1 MTVKNTAKGGSQNGA
16 KAVTQTLAS
25 SDNFWIASLRA
36 LRRDVAAM
44 VGLAGLLLII
54 LVTLLAPTLAPHDPL
69 YQNYRARYEPPGG
82 ATYLFGTD
90 DLGRD
95 VLSRVL
101 WGGRESLGVAA
112 LAIAIAM
119 AGGVVVGLISGYYG
133 GWRDVLIQRVTEVW
147 LAFPGIIFLIVLV
160 SVLGTGLEK
169 VMIAIG
175 LALIPGYGRLVRG
188 AVLAA
193 RAQDYVLAARALG
206 ARDSRIMFSH
216 ILPNI
221 IPPVI
226 VFATLGLGSA
236 ILIVGGLSF
245 IGLGV
250 NPPAPEWGAMLL
262 YARDKLRQAPW
273 LSFYPGAA
281 IFVTVLSVNLLG
293 DGLRDALDPK
303 LR

>member
-1 MTVKNTAKGGSQNGA
+1 MAVNSGAKNGA
-16 KAVTQTLAS
+16 KTATQTLAI

-36 LRRDVAAM
+36 LRRDVASM
-44 VGLAGLLLII
+44 IGLAGLLLIV
-54 LVTLLAPTLAPHDPL
+54 LVSLLAPLLAPHDPL

-82 ATYLFGTD
+82 VYPFGTD

-119 AGGVVVGLISGYYG
+119 GGGVVVGLISGYYG
-133 GWRDVLIQRVTEVW
+133 GWRDIIIQRLTEVW

-169 VMIAIG
+169 VMIAVG

-206 ARDSRIMFSH
+206 ARDTRIMFNH

-281 IFVTVLSVNLLG
+281 IFVTVLCVNLLG

>member
-1 MTVKNTAKGGSQNGA
+1 MAVNNGA
-16 KAVTQTLAS
+16 KNGAKTVTQTLAI

-36 LRRDVAAM
+36 LRRDVASM
-44 VGLAGLLLII
+44 IGLAGLLLI
-54 LVTLLAPTLAPHDPL
+54 LLLTLLAPLLAPHDPL
-69 YQNYRARYEPPGG
+69 YQNYRARYEPPGS
-82 ATYLFGTD
+82 AAHLFGTD

-112 LAIAIAM
+112 LAITIAM
-119 AGGVVVGLISGYYG
+119 SGGVVVGLISGYYG
-133 GWRDVLIQRVTEVW
+133 GWRDIIIQRITEVW

-160 SVLGTGLEK
+160 SVLGAGLEK
-169 VMIAIG
+169 VMIAVG
-175 LALIPGYGRLVRG
+175 LTLIPGYGRLVRG

-206 ARDSRIMFSH
+206 ARDARIMFNH

>member
-1 MTVKNTAKGGSQNGA
+1 
-16 KAVTQTLAS
+16 
-25 SDNFWIASLRA
+25 
-36 LRRDVAAM
+36 
-44 VGLAGLLLII
+44 
-54 LVTLLAPTLAPHDPL
+54 
-69 YQNYRARYEPPGG
+69 
-82 ATYLFGTD
+82 
-90 DLGRD
+90 
-95 VLSRVL
+95 
-101 WGGRESLGVAA
+101 
-112 LAIAIAM
+112 
-119 AGGVVVGLISGYYG
+119 
-133 GWRDVLIQRVTEVW
+133 
-147 LAFPGIIFLIVLV
+147 
-160 SVLGTGLEK
+160 
-169 VMIAIG
+169 MIAIG

-281 IFVTVLSVNLLG
+281 IFVTGAERELVGGWPARCVGPEIEVAVCWPRIFAVMLLIEGNRWEVLCAQWWKHFV
-293 DGLRDALDPK
+293 RV
-303 LR
+303 RHF

>member
-1 MTVKNTAKGGSQNGA
+1 MAVNSGAKNGA
-16 KAVTQTLAS
+16 KTATQTLAI

-36 LRRDVAAM
+36 LRRDVASM
-44 VGLAGLLLII
+44 IGLAGLLLI
-54 LVTLLAPTLAPHDPL
+54 LLLTLLAPLLAPHDPL
-69 YQNYRARYEPPGG
+69 YQNYRARYEPPGS
-82 ATYLFGTD
+82 AAHLFGTD

-119 AGGVVVGLISGYYG
+119 SGGVVVGLISGYYG
-133 GWRDVLIQRVTEVW
+133 GWRDIIIQRITEVW

-160 SVLGTGLEK
+160 SVLGAGLEK
-169 VMIAIG
+169 VMIAVG
-175 LALIPGYGRLVRG
+175 LTLIPGYGRLVRG

-206 ARDSRIMFSH
+206 ARDARIMFNH

-221 IPPVI
+221 LPPVI

>member
-1 MTVKNTAKGGSQNGA
+1 MAVNNGA
-16 KAVTQTLAS
+16 KNGAKTATQTLAI
-25 SDNFWIASLRA
+25 SDNFWIASLHA
-36 LRRDVAAM
+36 LRRDVASM
-44 VGLAGLLLII
+44 IGLAGLLLI
-54 LVTLLAPTLAPHDPL
+54 LLLTLLAPLLAPHDPL
-69 YQNYRARYEPPGG
+69 YQNYRARYEPPGS
-82 ATYLFGTD
+82 AAHLFGTD

-119 AGGVVVGLISGYYG
+119 SGGVVVGLISGYYG
-133 GWRDVLIQRVTEVW
+133 GWRDVVIQRITEVW

-160 SVLGTGLEK
+160 SVLGSGLEK
-169 VMIAIG
+169 VMIAVG
-175 LALIPGYGRLVRG
+175 LTLIPGYGRLVRG

-206 ARDSRIMFSH
+206 ARDARIMFNH

>member
-1 MTVKNTAKGGSQNGA
+1 M
-16 KAVTQTLAS
+16 
-25 SDNFWIASLRA
+25 I
-36 LRRDVAAM
+36 
-44 VGLAGLLLII
+44 GLAGLLLIV
-54 LVTLLAPTLAPHDPL
+54 LVSLLAPLLAPHDPL

-82 ATYLFGTD
+82 VYPFGTD

-119 AGGVVVGLISGYYG
+119 GGGVVVGLISGYYG
-133 GWRDVLIQRVTEVW
+133 GWRDIIIQRLTEVW

-169 VMIAIG
+169 VMIAVG

-206 ARDSRIMFSH
+206 ARDTRIMFNH

-273 LSFYPGAA
+273 LSVYPGAA

>member
-1 MTVKNTAKGGSQNGA
+1 MAVNSGAKNGA
-16 KAVTQTLAS
+16 KTATQTLAI

-44 VGLAGLLLII
+44 IGLAGLLLIL
-54 LVTLLAPTLAPHDPL
+54 LVSLLAPLLAPHDPL
-69 YQNYRARYEPPGG
+69 YQNYRARYEPPGS
-82 ATYLFGTD
+82 AAHLFGTD

-119 AGGVVVGLISGYYG
+119 SGGVVVGLISGYYG
-133 GWRDVLIQRVTEVW
+133 GWRDIIIQRITEVW

-160 SVLGTGLEK
+160 SVLGAGLEK
-169 VMIAIG
+169 VMIAVG
-175 LALIPGYGRLVRG
+175 LTLIPGYGRLVRG

-193 RAQDYVLAARALG
+193 RSQDYVLAARALG
-206 ARDSRIMFSH
+206 ARDARIMFNH

-221 IPPVI
+221 LPPVI

>member
-1 MTVKNTAKGGSQNGA
+1 M
-16 KAVTQTLAS
+16 
-25 SDNFWIASLRA
+25 I
-36 LRRDVAAM
+36 
-44 VGLAGLLLII
+44 GLAGLLLIL
-54 LVTLLAPTLAPHDPL
+54 LVSLMAPWLAPHDPL
-69 YQNYRARYEPPGG
+69 YQNYRARYEPPGT
-82 ATYLFGTD
+82 AAHPFGTD

-119 AGGVVVGLISGYYG
+119 GGGVVVGLISGYYG
-133 GWRDVLIQRVTEVW
+133 GWRDIIIQRLTEVW

>member
-1 MTVKNTAKGGSQNGA
+1 MAVNSGAKNGA
-16 KAVTQTLAS
+16 KTVTQTLAI

-36 LRRDVAAM
+36 LRRDVASM
-44 VGLAGLLLII
+44 IGLAGLLLI
-54 LVTLLAPTLAPHDPL
+54 LLLTLLAPLLAPHDPL
-69 YQNYRARYEPPGG
+69 YQNYRARYEPPGS
-82 ATYLFGTD
+82 AAHLFGTD

-112 LAIAIAM
+112 LAITIAM
-119 AGGVVVGLISGYYG
+119 SGGVVVGLISGYYG
-133 GWRDVLIQRVTEVW
+133 GWRDIIIQRITEVW

-160 SVLGTGLEK
+160 SVLGAGLEK
-169 VMIAIG
+169 VMIAVG
-175 LALIPGYGRLVRG
+175 LTLIPGYGRLVRG

-206 ARDSRIMFSH
+206 ARDARIMFNH

>member
-1 MTVKNTAKGGSQNGA
+1 MAVNSGAKNGA
-16 KAVTQTLAS
+16 KTATQTLAI

-36 LRRDVAAM
+36 LRRDVASM
-44 VGLAGLLLII
+44 IGLAGLLLII
-54 LVTLLAPTLAPHDPL
+54 LVTLLAPLLAPHDPL

-119 AGGVVVGLISGYYG
+119 GGGVVVGLISGYYG
-133 GWRDVLIQRVTEVW
+133 GWRDIIIQRLTEVW

-169 VMIAIG
+169 VMIAVG

-206 ARDSRIMFSH
+206 ARDPH
-216 ILPNI
+216 HVQPH
-221 IPPVI
+221 PPQHHP
-226 VFATLGLGSA
+226 AGHRLRHPRPGQRDPDRRRPQLHRLGRQ
-236 ILIVGGLSF
+236 
-245 IGLGV
+245 
-250 NPPAPEWGAMLL
+250 PA
-262 YARDKLRQAPW
+262 R
-273 LSFYPGAA
+273 PGM
-281 IFVTVLSVNLLG
+281 G
-293 DGLRDALDPK
+293 RDAA
-303 LR
+303 LRAR